1 MFFALQV
8 DRGNLV
14 QAVSDTFLADL
25 MLNTNGTLKLFS
37 NRCKL
42 DLVNYTNNSKIII
55 TETSSSESR
64 SFVQSYHRS

>member
-25 MLNTNGTLKLFS
+25 KLNTNGTLKLFS

-42 DLVNYTNNSKIII
+42 DLVTYTNNSKIII

>member
-25 MLNTNGTLKLFS
+25 KLNTNGKPKLQGLKRWVTIRMHLS
-37 NRCKL
+37 L
-42 DLVNYTNNSKIII
+42 KILQDYLSLPFNI
-55 TETSSSESR
+55 
-64 SFVQSYHRS
+64 HR